1 MCRWL
6 LLYVVLQIFPTLQEP
21 LQHMRV
27 NRAKF
32 AAMAQSCL
40 ELASADSRGALPL
53 TPAAP
58 SSNSTSSRS
67 STADDSPEVAEA
79 DAAQLTPA
87 TLAPAAAAVGGAVAE
102 PAG

>member
-1 MCRWL
+1 LHVL
-6 LLYVVLQIFPTLQEP
+6 LQMFPTLQEP

-40 ELASADSRGALPL
+40 ELANPDSGGALPL

-67 STADDSPEVAEA
+67 SNADDSPETTDAV
-79 DAAQLTPA
+79 AAQLA
-87 TLAPAAAAVGGAVAE
+87 K
-102 PAG
+102 